1 MDQTTKSGVLLALAA
16 YGSWGIAPI
25 YFKLMQTV
33 PAIEILAHRVV
44 WSFLL
49 TLILI
54 GLLRKRRALTTA
66 LRSRR
71 VKLTLLASTVL
82 IGFNWGLFIWSV
94 NSGNLLSASLGYY
107 INPLINIFLGVLFLG
122 ERLDRVRTL
131 AASLCAAAV
140 MFEIVR
146 FGSLPWVALGLACSF
161 GLYGLVRKR
170 LAVDSFTGMAL
181 ETGLLLP
188 LAIGYLLLSSSPS
201 TDLTNNST
209 SLNLLLLAAGP
220 VTMLPLL
227 CFTAA
232 ANRISLTALGFFQ
245 YIAPTGMLLLAVF
258 VFGEALSSGTL
269 ITFGLI
275 WAALAL
281 VSFDSVKRLRSARA
295 AALVQVGD

>member
-1 MDQTTKSGVLLALAA
+1 MDQTAKSGVLLALVA

-25 YFKLMQTV
+25 YFKLMQTL

-49 TLILI
+49 TLVLI
-54 GLLRKRRALTTA
+54 ALLRKRSALTAA

-71 VKLTLLASTVL
+71 ARWSLLASTLL
-82 IGFNWGLFIWSV
+82 IACNWGLFIWAV
-94 NSGNLLSASLGYY
+94 NNDHMLSASLGYY
-107 INPLINIFLGVLFLG
+107 INPLINIFLGILFLG
-122 ERLDRVRTL
+122 ERLDRVRSI
-131 AASLCAAAV
+131 AAGLCAAAV
-140 MFEIVR
+140 IFEIVS
-146 FGSLPWVALGLACSF
+146 FGSLPWLALVLACSF

-188 LAIGYLLLSSSPS
+188 LAIGYLLFSSSPT
-201 TDLTNNST
+201 TDLTANPA

-232 ANRISLTALGFFQ
+232 ANRISLTTLGFFQ

-258 VFGEALSSGTL
+258 VYGETLSSGTL
-269 ITFGLI
+269 LTFGLI

-281 VSFDSVKRLRSARA
+281 VSFDSVKKLRRVRA
-295 AALVQVGD
+295 TAAVQAGG

>member
-1 MDQTTKSGVLLALAA
+1 MDQTTRSGVLLALAA
-16 YGSWGIAPI
+16 YGFWGTAPI

-33 PAIEILAHRVV
+33 PATEILAHRVV

-49 TLILI
+49 TLVLI
-54 GLLRKRRALTTA
+54 VLLSKRRALTTA

-71 VKLTLLASTVL
+71 ARWSLLASTIL

-94 NSGNLLSASLGYY
+94 NSDHLLSASLGYY

-122 ERLDRVRTL
+122 ERLDRVRSI
-131 AASLCAAAV
+131 AAGLCAAAV
-140 MFEIVR
+140 IFEIVR

-170 LAVDSFTGMAL
+170 LALDSFTGMAL

-188 LAIGYLLLSSSPS
+188 LAIGYLLLSSSPT
-201 TDLTNNST
+201 TDLTTNPA

-245 YIAPTGMLLLAVF
+245 YIGPTGMLLLAVF
-258 VFGEALSSGTL
+258 VYGETLSSGTL
-269 ITFGLI
+269 LTFSLI

-281 VSFDSVKRLRSARA
+281 VSFDSVNRLRQARA
-295 AALVQVGD
+295 ASAVRTAC